1 MILTCGPFNHALTVI
16 THLRLCLLS
25 LRTRILIL
33 LANDLTEALIQMF
46 LNCLEAIDARVL
58 CISGAPS
65 NNIVNNANTS
75 VMCITI
81 LPVRNSEETF
91 TSRL

>member
-1 MILTCGPFNHALTVI
+1 MILTCGSFNHALTVI

-25 LRTRILIL
+25 FRTRIPIL

-46 LNCLEAIDARVL
+46 LNCLEAIDARVM
-58 CISGAPS
+58 CIGGAPS
-65 NNIVNNANTS
+65 NNIVNNASTS